1 MAFMELEI
9 ESAVGA
15 LRVDTPDG
23 TYFVP
28 AGYGDAN
35 DINGLR
41 DYAPEGCNTRDPHWP
56 DSVEVFVLDYGY
68 LARLSAPGYLDCT
81 DWVWASSKRE
91 AARLAKG

>member
-9 ESAVGA
+9 ESAFGA
-15 LRVDTPDG
+15 VECVTEHGVTFYVPS
-23 TYFVP
+23 YF
-28 AGYGDAN
+28 AGEDLQ
-35 DINGLR
+35 DF
-41 DYAPEGCNTRDPHWP
+41 APEYAIGRIVETRPLL
-56 DSVEVFVLDYGY
+56 SGY